1 MVRFQSRNNNL
12 LERENT
18 MSKENVRKFY
28 ELLVNNLDVADELK
42 NSVVVRGEAEA
53 EKTVA
58 QIIGFAAEKGFDFT
72 VGELAQ
78 FEIEN
83 QQELTPEELEK
94 INAAG
99 GGYCLVVGVGWGEGY
114 GIGYTKCTIIGKGIG
129 LAWSDSNDLE
139 NEEGNRMAKDIVEVV
154 AHATS
159 KIIGK

>member
-1 MVRFQSRNNNL
+1 MRYHGRNNTMT
-12 LERENT
+12 ERKNK
-18 MSKENVRKFY
+18 MSKENILKFY
-28 ELLVNNLDVADELK
+28 ELLKQEPAVVNDLKKAVEGAD
-42 NSVVVRGEAEA
+42 NT
-53 EKTVA
+53 EKAACRLVE
-58 QIIGFAAEKGFDFT
+58 FARSKGFDFT

-78 FEIEN
+78 LELEN
-83 QQELTPEELEK
+83 RKELTPEELEK

-99 GGYCLVVGVGWGEGY
+99 GGYCLGVGVGWGEGY

-154 AHATS
+154 THAGS

>member
-1 MVRFQSRNNNL
+1 MG
-12 LERENT
+12 
-18 MSKENVRKFY
+18 KENVQKFY
-28 ELLVNNLDVADELK
+28 ELLMNDKAVADELQNIAAGK
-42 NSVVVRGEAEA
+42 DIAGQEEAATLIVE
-53 EKTVA
+53 
-58 QIIGFAAEKGFDFT
+58 FAAGKGFDFT

-99 GGYCLVVGVGWGEGY
+99 GGYCLGLGFGWGEGY

-129 LAWSDSNDLE
+129 LAWSDSNNLE

-154 AHATS
+154 THAGS
-159 KIIGK
+159 KIVGK

>member
-1 MVRFQSRNNNL
+1 
-12 LERENT
+12 
-18 MSKENVRKFY
+18 MSKENIRKFY
-28 ELLVNNLDVADELK
+28 ELLKNNSAVADELK
-42 NSVVVRGEAEA
+42 NSIDVCVGEDA

-72 VGELAQ
+72 EKDLAEFEL
-78 FEIEN
+78 EN
-83 QQELTPEELEK
+83 QRELTPEELEK

-99 GGYCLVVGVGWGEGY
+99 GGYCLGVGIGWGEGY

-154 AHATS
+154 THAGS

>member
-1 MVRFQSRNNNL
+1 
-12 LERENT
+12 
-18 MSKENVRKFY
+18 MSKENVQKFY
-28 ELLVNNLDVADELK
+28 ELLMNDKAAAEELK
-42 NSVVVRGEAEA
+42 KIAAGKDIAEPEKAAAMVVE
-53 EKTVA
+53 
-58 QIIGFAAEKGFDFT
+58 FAAGKGFDFT
-72 VGELAQ
+72 AGELAQ
-78 FEIEN
+78 FEQEN

-99 GGYCLVVGVGWGEGY
+99 GGYCLGLGFGWGEGY

-154 AHATS
+154 AHAGS

>member
-1 MVRFQSRNNNL
+1 
-12 LERENT
+12 
-18 MSKENVRKFY
+18 MSKENVQKFY
-28 ELLVNNLDVADELK
+28 ELLMNDKAVAEELK
-42 NSVVVRGEAEA
+42 NIAAGKDIADPEKAAALVVE
-53 EKTVA
+53 
-58 QIIGFAAEKGFDFT
+58 FAAEKGFDFT

-99 GGYCLVVGVGWGEGY
+99 GGYCLGVGVGWGEGY

-139 NEEGNRMAKDIVEVV
+139 NKEGNRMAKDIVEVV

>member
-1 MVRFQSRNNNL
+1 MRYHGRNNNMT
-12 LERENT
+12 ERKNK
-18 MSKENVRKFY
+18 MSKENIQKFY
-28 ELLVNNLDVADELK
+28 ELLKQDPAVVNDLKKAVEGADNTGKAACCLVE
-42 NSVVVRGEAEA
+42 
-53 EKTVA
+53 
-58 QIIGFAAEKGFDFT
+58 FAGSKGFDFT

-99 GGYCLVVGVGWGEGY
+99 GGYCLGVGVGWGEGY

-154 AHATS
+154 THAAS
-159 KIIGK
+159 KITGK

>member
-1 MVRFQSRNNNL
+1 MVRYHSRNNNAAKGKNKMS
-12 LERENT
+12 REN
-18 MSKENVRKFY
+18 VQKFY
-28 ELLVNNLDVADELK
+28 EMLIQDPAVVDDLQKAVAGAGNAEQAACCLVE
-42 NSVVVRGEAEA
+42 
-53 EKTVA
+53 
-58 QIIGFAAEKGFDFT
+58 FAGSKGFDFT

-99 GGYCLVVGVGWGEGY
+99 GGYCLGLGFGWGEGY

-129 LAWSDSNDLE
+129 LAWSDSNNLE

-154 AHATS
+154 THAGS

>member
-1 MVRFQSRNNNL
+1 VHERKNN
-12 LERENT
+12 
-18 MSKENVRKFY
+18 MSKENVQKFY
-28 ELLVNNLDVADELK
+28 ELLMNDKAAAGELK
-42 NSVVVRGEAEA
+42 KIAAGKDIAEPEKAAAMVVE
-53 EKTVA
+53 
-58 QIIGFAAEKGFDFT
+58 FAAGKGFDFT
-72 VGELAQ
+72 AGELAQ
-78 FEIEN
+78 FEQEN

-99 GGYCLVVGVGWGEGY
+99 GGYCLGGGVGWGEGY

-154 AHATS
+154 AHAGS

>member
-1 MVRFQSRNNNL
+1 MRYHGRNNNMT
-12 LERENT
+12 ERKNK
-18 MSKENVRKFY
+18 MSKENIQKFY
-28 ELLVNNLDVADELK
+28 ELLKQDPAVVNDLKKAVEGADNTGKAACCLVE
-42 NSVVVRGEAEA
+42 
-53 EKTVA
+53 
-58 QIIGFAAEKGFDFT
+58 FAGSKGFDFT

-99 GGYCLVVGVGWGEGY
+99 GGYCLGLGFGWGEGY

-129 LAWSDSNDLE
+129 LAWSDSNNLE

-154 AHATS
+154 THAGS